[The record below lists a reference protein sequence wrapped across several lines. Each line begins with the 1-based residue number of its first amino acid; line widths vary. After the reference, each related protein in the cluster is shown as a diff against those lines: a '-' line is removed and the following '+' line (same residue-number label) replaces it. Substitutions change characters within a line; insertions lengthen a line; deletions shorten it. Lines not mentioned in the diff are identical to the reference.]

1 MPSVNVFWPI
11 YKNLEQETLN
21 LSKYVLFDDNQK
33 NVYSF
38 SIADLIIRS
47 AIEIEAIS
55 KELYYRLG
63 GQREPVGQD
72 GKKRDLYFDTD
83 CIDLLEQKWKITQK
97 KIMVASPTFFYEN
110 ADNVQ
115 LKPLHKANKRGSSGS
130 NWKKAYQALKHD
142 RIHSLKMANIGNLIS
157 AMGALYILNL
167 YYKDDVFDLDKEGNF
182 DSRVGSDVFSAAY
195 IKETGLN
202 FSLEMSEKDISFQKE
217 ANRDESIFLV
227 IYDQESFINIHR
239 GYAEDTIESIHKFCD
254 STEIKAYLKQHQEKL
269 QKPLNMNAVCLEAG
283 GVDTLRRLLVFRH
296 AGQAVMDAK
305 HIARLNKNES
315 LYPTLTIDN
324 LSEDKKKELLV
335 EYANLEK
342 FRMECSS

>member
-97 KIMVASPTFFYEN
+97 KITVASPTFFYEN

-182 DSRVGSDVFSAAY
+182 DSRVGSDIFSANY
-195 IKETGLN
+195 IKQQGIS
-202 FSLEMSEKDISFQKE
+202 FSLEMGDNAINFPQGSNI
-217 ANRDESIFLV
+217 DESIFC
-227 IYDQESFINIHR
+227 ICYDQESFTRIYHGNI
-239 GYAEDTIESIHKFCD
+239 ADTVESLRRFC
-254 STEIKAYLKQHQEKL
+254 SSSEVKSYLKQHPEEQ
-269 QKPLNMNAVCLEAG
+269 QPPLNMNAVCMKMG
-283 GVDTLRRLLVFRH
+283 GVDALRRYTVFKH
-296 AGQAVMDAK
+296 TGQAVMDAK
-305 HIARLNKNES
+305 YMARLNKNES

-342 FRMECSS
+342 FRMECSP